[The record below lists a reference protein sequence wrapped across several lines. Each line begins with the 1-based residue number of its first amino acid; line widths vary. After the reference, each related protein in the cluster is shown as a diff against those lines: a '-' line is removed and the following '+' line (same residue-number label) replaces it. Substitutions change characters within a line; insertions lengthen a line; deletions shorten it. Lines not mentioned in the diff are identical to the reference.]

1 MQKNYELLYIVHP
14 DLEGSTD
21 KVTEKVTGFI
31 TKTGGQVTAHED
43 WGKRKLAYPIAK
55 NAFGVYTLMN
65 FKTEPTKLH
74 EVERDLR
81 LSEEIM
87 RSMVVVVPDVKEV
100 TPRVK
105 KETPEVKTEKVEVP
119 ASIIVSDEKS
129 AKKAVA
135 KKAVAKKE
143 EKTNV
148 IDKKASVSA
157 KAITDKPAKKA
168 AKTDE
173 SAVAEAMSDKKA
185 EAARLKK
192 LDEKLDELL
201 K

>member
-31 TKTGGQVTAHED
+31 TKTGGEVTAHED

-55 NAFGVYTLMN
+55 NAFGVYTLLN

-87 RSMVVVVPDVKEV
+87 RSMVVVVPDLKEV

-105 KETPEVKTEKVEVP
+105 KETTEVKAEKVEAP
-119 ASIIVSDEKS
+119 ASIIVSEEKPAK
-129 AKKAVA
+129 AKKE
-135 KKAVAKKE
+135 KAEKVEKE
-143 EKTNV
+143 EKTV
-148 IDKKASVSA
+148 VVEKKTTVKKAA
-157 KAITDKPAKKA
+157 PKKA

-173 SAVAEAMSDKKA
+173 KA